1 MRLRSVSRPCSVL
14 RVVAYTRFAHVS
26 FLDFFNILSAQTHAH
41 LDYTLYSH
49 HRNANVFHFIPYSAD
64 LGQVTNNSVT
74 WKVSL
79 PAYWTVLVSIE
90 DANLDEGW
98 SQAVSI
104 LHHVPSPL
112 LYSRPLCLKPHL
124 RFKFNQAT
132 TRMSAAYH
140 PPSLPSPTPTRKYFS
155 VVFPFIPV

>member
-1 MRLRSVSRPCSVL
+1 MTFSLQIRATNAATQCEQTTFSFARCGVL
-14 RVVAYTRFAHVS
+14 LTSHFLAFSYYPRKPTRTSTIHC
-26 FLDFFNILSAQTHAH
+26 IHTPP
-41 LDYTLYSH
+41 
-49 HRNANVFHFIPYSAD
+49 HFILYSAD

-104 LHHVPSPL
+104 LHHVPLPL

-124 RFKFNQAT
+124 RFKSNQAT

-140 PPSLPSPTPTRKYFS
+140 PPSLPSPTPTRKY
-155 VVFPFIPV
+155 